1 MSVIVARYRSYASG
15 LAHGIGV
22 LLAVLGLTAIL
33 QGCDQQTSSGDGA
46 SAESNEATGDEPHQT
61 TTGPGDAAETEVGA
75 VVEDPATVALVMKTL
90 TNPFFVEVERGA
102 RRAEEELGI
111 ELIVRTAAQETSIEQ
126 QISIVD
132 ELVHAEVDAIV
143 IAPGDS
149 IRLIPVLQQAHEA
162 GVVVVNIDNR
172 LDPDFMSEHGMSG
185 VPFISVDNEHSA
197 YQSARH
203 IARNARLP
211 AEAAIIEGIRDADNA
226 QARLRGAER
235 AFAEWPEID
244 VVARETANWMI
255 DEGYEVMGA
264 VMADHPNVSLVFAA
278 NDMMALGAIQYLRE
292 AELTNQVAVASY
304 DALDEAIDAIQEGT
318 LAATVDQQAA
328 MQGYLGVEQAV
339 RLMNGETVPAETM
352 VDAYLVTRDTLDAM
366 R

>member
-1 MSVIVARYRSYASG
+1 MIGIA
-15 LAHGIGV
+15 AHHPSHALRLIRGIGV
-22 LLAVLGLTAIL
+22 LLAVFGLAAAL
-33 QGCDQQTSSGDGA
+33 SACDQQTSSGDGT
-46 SAESNEATGDEPHQT
+46 SAETDQGGGDEPYQT
-61 TTGPGDAAETEVGA
+61 ATGRDATETGLGA
-75 VVEDPATVALVMKTL
+75 VVEDPPTVALVMKTL

-111 ELIVRTAAQETSIEQ
+111 DLVVRTAAQETSIEQ
-126 QISIVD
+126 QIAIVD

-172 LDPDFMSEHGMSG
+172 LDPDFMSEHGMSE
-185 VPFISVDNEHSA
+185 VPFISVDNERSA
-197 YQSARH
+197 YQSARY
-203 IARNARLP
+203 IAENARLP

-235 AFAEWPEID
+235 AFAEWPEIE
-244 VVARETANWMI
+244 VVASETANWMI

-264 VMADHPNVSLVFAA
+264 VLADHPNVSLVFAA
-278 NDMMALGAIQYLRE
+278 NDMMALGAIQYIRE
-292 AELTNQVAVASY
+292 AGLTDEVAVASY
-304 DALDEAIDAIQEGT
+304 DALEEAIQAVQEGT

-328 MQGYLGVEQAV
+328 LQGYLGVEQAV
-339 RLMNGETVPAETM
+339 RLMNGEGVPAETM
-352 VDAYLVTRDTLDAM
+352 IDAYLVTSDTLDAM